1 MVSANGAAI
10 TIEVLPARLGDC
22 LLVECHRD
30 GKQPWRMLVDGG
42 PSDTWPR
49 LAYRLEAIPK
59 HDRRLN
65 LVVVTHIDSDHIGG
79 ILPLFSG
86 GVSALSIDE
95 VWFNGYQHLPDER
108 GRSRSVAE
116 GESLAAALTGVTGS
130 AAAYAWNTTMNGA
143 AIATSG
149 EGESLEIVMP
159 DGPTITV
166 LSPTPRRLQILRAR
180 WVTALDRAR
189 RGEPEQLPA
198 YEPAMADLEDLAALA
213 AAPSPRDQSAPNGSS
228 IAFLLEH
235 RGTSC
240 LFTGD
245 AFGNVIGAGLYGLA
259 RHRGVDRIAVDTFK
273 LPHHGSKGNV
283 ITDLIPL
290 APARNYLVSTN
301 GDTFH
306 HPDDA
311 ALARVVIGAPR
322 GARLCFNY
330 LTERTERWADRTLQS
345 RYGFAT
351 QYPEASGKSLVIEL
365 NGRDQ

>member
-1 MVSANGAAI
+1 MVSANGTAI
-10 TIEVLPARLGDC
+10 TIEMLPARLGDC
-22 LLVECHRD
+22 LLIECHRG

-42 PSDTWPR
+42 PPDTWPW
-49 LAYRLEAIPK
+49 LAHRLEAIPK
-59 HDRRLN
+59 HDRRLD

-79 ILPLFSG
+79 ILSLFSA

-95 VWFNGYQHLPDER
+95 VWFNGHHHLPDER

-116 GESLAAALTGVTGS
+116 GESLTAALTGATSGT
-130 AAAYAWNTTMNGA
+130 ACAWNTTTSGA

-149 EGESLEIVMP
+149 DGEFLEIAMP

-180 WVTALDRAR
+180 WISALDKAR
-189 RGEPEQLPA
+189 RGELEQLPA
-198 YEPAMADLEDLAALA
+198 YEPMMGNLEDLAALA

-228 IAFLLEH
+228 IGFLLEH

-245 AFGNVIGAGLYGLA
+245 AFGNVLGAGLYGLA
-259 RHRGVDRIAVDTFK
+259 RHRGVDSIVVDAFK

-283 ITDLIPL
+283 ISDLIPL

-311 ALARVVIGAPR
+311 ALARVVLGAPR
-322 GARLCFNY
+322 GACLCFNY
-330 LTERTERWADRTLQS
+330 LTERTERWADRTLQG

-351 QYPEASGKSLVIEL
+351 QYPDASGKSLVVEL
-365 NGRDQ
+365 TGRDQ